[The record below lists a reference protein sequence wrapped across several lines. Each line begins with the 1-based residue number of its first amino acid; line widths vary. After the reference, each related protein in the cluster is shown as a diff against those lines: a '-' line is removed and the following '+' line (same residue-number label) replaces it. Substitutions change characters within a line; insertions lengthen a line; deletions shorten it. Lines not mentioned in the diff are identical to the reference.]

1 MAEEPSLN
9 GGINMTTSG
18 ATQKY
23 IKNKGYESIKR
34 EMLQNDDLSLE
45 ARGLLAYMESMPESY
60 VFHKTQLQKAFKHNK
75 RTCIDRIWNELMSQ
89 NYLIAFRKR
98 EGKKYIYQYYF
109 TQEKF
114 DEEDIETIEA
124 DLLSAGFERVP
135 LIERKSRK
143 AKTKSETLKNQDLSD
158 EEIWDVDFEQSK
170 MNCSKSAGN
179 KLTTKKLT
187 IKIEDTQSKPVSK
200 QENTDEMISDECLI
214 ATQKYPLLSEKSTE
228 LLSKFGKDG
237 IKLISKI
244 YESKRKVERE
254 LNAGHKIYGDIF
266 SEELDNEVN
275 KFVKIYR
282 LGNWKEQG
290 IKDVFGYF
298 YKMMMSFWK
307 KCLLLVTDNPGV
319 IYETEMVRFKDYFDT
334 TLTNAD
340 IDSILRTSTHKF
352 A

>member
-1 MAEEPSLN
+1 MN
-9 GGINMTTSG
+9 GGINMSG

-23 IKNKGYESIKR
+23 VKNKGYESIKR

-114 DEEDIETIEA
+114 DEMDIEAIET
-124 DLLSAGFERVP
+124 DLLSSGFERVP
-135 LIERKSRK
+135 LIEKKSRK
-143 AKTKSETLKNQDLSD
+143 AKIKSEILKNQHLSD
-158 EEIWDVDFEQSK
+158 DEIWDVDFEQSK

-179 KLTTKKLT
+179 KLTINKLNT
-187 IKIEDTQSKPVSK
+187 KIEDTQSKPVSK
-200 QENTDEMISDECLI
+200 HENESEWMSDEILV
-214 ATQKYPLLSEKSTE
+214 ATQKYLILSEKSTE

-237 IKLISKI
+237 LKLISKI
-244 YESKRKVERE
+244 YESKRKVEKDI
-254 LNAGHKIYGDIF
+254 NDGYKIYGDIF
-266 SEELDNEVN
+266 AEELDKEVN

-290 IKDVFGYF
+290 IKDIFAYF
-298 YKMMMSFWK
+298 YKMMMNFWK
-307 KCLLLVTDNPGV
+307 KCLLLVIDNPIV
-319 IYETEMVRFKDYFDT
+319 LYDSESVRFDDYLDDS
-334 TLTNAD
+334 LTNTD
-340 IDSILRTSTHKF
+340 IDSILRISTHKL

>member
-1 MAEEPSLN
+1 
-9 GGINMTTSG
+9 MTTSG

>member
-1 MAEEPSLN
+1 M
-9 GGINMTTSG
+9 TSG

-23 IKNKGYESIKR
+23 IKNKGYESISR
-34 EMLQNDDLSLE
+34 AMLQNDDLSLE

-60 VFHKTQLQKAFKHNK
+60 VFHKTQLQKAFTHNK

-98 EGKKYIYQYYF
+98 DGKKYIYHYYF
-109 TQEKF
+109 TQDKF
-114 DEEDIETIEA
+114 DEEDIEAIES

-170 MNCSKSAGN
+170 MDCSKSTGN
-179 KLTTKKLT
+179 KLTIKKLNT
-187 IKIEDTQSKPVSK
+187 KIEDTQSKPVSK
-200 QENTDEMISDECLI
+200 QENHSELMADENLV
-214 ATQKYPLLSEKSTE
+214 ATQKYPLLSEQSTE

-237 IKLISKI
+237 LKLISKI

-254 LNAGHKIYGDIF
+254 LNVGHKIYGDIF

-275 KFVKIYR
+275 KFVKMYR

-298 YKMMMSFWK
+298 YKMMMNFWK

-319 IYETEMVRFKDYFDT
+319 IYETEMVRFKDYFDA
-334 TLTNAD
+334 TLTNTD
-340 IDSILRTSTHKF
+340 IDSILRTPTHKF
-352 A
+352 S